1 MSFVFILSSSATTGC
16 LRVMYPQK
24 IDGFWEFCRLLGG
37 TCPANLLWCV
47 YNPCSYAFRP
57 VVIPSFAFQRCAR
70 ESASYIRFMNMKVM
84 QLKLLELDPHSC
96 QLGKAIFRGLTKI
109 VKNLLNIYL
118 EQENIEHRDEFNV
131 LVYVMRLIWKCQT
144 LSQFTP
150 EA

>member
-1 MSFVFILSSSATTGC
+1 
-16 LRVMYPQK
+16 
-24 IDGFWEFCRLLGG
+24 
-37 TCPANLLWCV
+37 
-47 YNPCSYAFRP
+47 
-57 VVIPSFAFQRCAR
+57 
-70 ESASYIRFMNMKVM
+70 MKVM

-150 EA
+150 EAWESFRVGKYVSLKRFSYNWMSEDEVGTSLKYPNKGFLILDALLMQYLLNAANYVFRLNLAPNSSLIAPCRKQLSAKGI